1 VTIEQ
6 ATTIGTTVVVVSVWG
21 DVDRLATLSRRHFD
35 GVFAA
40 HGLRGYEYEVMAALR
55 ESARTPT
62 ELSRAL
68 LVSPGAM
75 TERIDRLVDQG
86 WAERHPFPE
95 DGRRVSIALTE
106 RGAVLVDRTRRDLCK
121 AHRQLLAVL
130 TPTEI
135 NALEKLA
142 GKLLGH
148 LEP

>member
-1 VTIEQ
+1 
-6 ATTIGTTVVVVSVWG
+6 
-21 DVDRLATLSRRHFD
+21 
-35 GVFAA
+35 
-40 HGLRGYEYEVMAALR
+40 MAALR
-55 ESARTPT
+55 DGARTPT

-95 DGRRVSIALTE
+95 DGRRVSIALTHS
-106 RGAVLVDRTRRDLCK
+106 GAVLVDRTRRDLCN

-130 TPTEI
+130 TPTEL
-135 NALEKLA
+135 NSVEKLV
-142 GKLLGH
+142 GRLLTH